1 MSLFITPY
9 ILHFR
14 LNQTKASNVSCTIF
28 RPLANESAQFGPISC
43 LNITDG
49 ICQIN
54 QSGAPIFKPYLL
66 TNLSIFMNESVTG
79 FYSHPMNSMTACLS
93 FCAAKNGSN
102 LVLVLSKMCIC
113 SASELISYFCSIKT
127 SPRVPVYC

>member
-1 MSLFITPY
+1 MSLIITLY

-28 RPLANESAQFGPISC
+28 RPLANDSAQFEPISC

-54 QSGAPIFKPYLL
+54 QSGAPIFKPYLM
-66 TNLSIFMNESVTG
+66 TNLSVFMSESTTG

-102 LVLVLSKMCIC
+102 LALLLSKMCVC
-113 SASELISYFCSIKT
+113 SASEFINYFYSMYPGSI
-127 SPRVPVYC
+127 Y